1 MVTEMAVMLKN
12 LSIPIFRYFLERKTA
27 MKIILQWLE
36 MIKGYLEIPLIK
48 LKGTEITLW
57 TLFYL
62 IVLLFLLF
70 YLTGKLKK
78 WVIDR
83 LLARFYVDI
92 GVRSAIGSI
101 VRYFVI
107 AVGFV
112 IIFQTAGIDLTALT
126 VLAGALGLGL
136 GFGLQNIVSN
146 FVSGIIILFERPI
159 KVGDRLEVGN
169 VSGTVQSID
178 ARSTTLL
185 TNDNISIIIPNSKF
199 IQENII
205 NWSHDDWKV
214 RFSVPVSVSYGSDVH
229 LVEKLLLEAVEE
241 NSDVLKKPAPAI
253 RFVKFGDNGLIFELR
268 VWTTSLIHR
277 KGMLVSAVNF
287 AIYDKFAENGIE
299 MGTISSVDVRM
310 LGGGEDVTIREPD
323 EKD

>member
-1 MVTEMAVMLKN
+1 M
-12 LSIPIFRYFLERKTA
+12 KT
-27 MKIILQWLE
+27 ILQWLE
-36 MIKGYLEIPLIK
+36 MIKGYLEIPLVK

-57 TLFYL
+57 TLFYI
-62 IVLLFLLF
+62 IVLIFLLF

-83 LLARFYVDI
+83 LLAKFYVDI
-92 GVRSAIGSI
+92 GVRSSIGSI

-112 IIFQTAGIDLTALT
+112 IILQTAGIDLTALT
-126 VLAGALGLGL
+126 VVAGALGLGL

-241 NSDVLKKPAPAI
+241 NSDVLKKPGPAV

-287 AIYDKFAENGIE
+287 AIYDKFSENGIE

-310 LGGGEDVTIREPD
+310 RGGGQDETIREPD
-323 EKD
+323 AND

>member
-1 MVTEMAVMLKN
+1 MVAGMAVILKS
-12 LSIPIFRYFLERKTA
+12 LPIPIFRCFQERETSMKTL
-27 MKIILQWLE
+27 LQWLE
-36 MIKGYLEIPLIK
+36 IVKGYLEIPLIK

-57 TLFYL
+57 TLLYL
-62 IVLLFLLF
+62 IILIFLLF
-70 YLTGKLKK
+70 YLTTKLKK

-83 LLARFYVDI
+83 LLAKFYVDI
-92 GVRSAIGSI
+92 GVRSSIGSI

-112 IIFQTAGIDLTALT
+112 IILQTAGIDLTALT

-169 VSGTVQSID
+169 VSGAVQSIN
-178 ARSTTLL
+178 ARSTTVL

-214 RFSVPVSVSYGSDVH
+214 RFCVPVSVCYGSDVH
-229 LVEKLLLEAVEE
+229 LVEKVLLESVEE
-241 NSDVLKKPAPAI
+241 NSDVLKKPAPAV
-253 RFVKFGDNGLIFELR
+253 RFVKFGENGLIFELR
-268 VWTTSLIHR
+268 GWTTSLIHR
-277 KGMLVSAVNF
+277 KGMLLSAVNF
-287 AIYDKFAENGIE
+287 AIYDKLTENGIE
-299 MGTISSVDVRM
+299 MPTASGVDLRV
-310 LGGGEDVTIREPD
+310 LGGGLDVTIREPD
-323 EKD
+323 AND